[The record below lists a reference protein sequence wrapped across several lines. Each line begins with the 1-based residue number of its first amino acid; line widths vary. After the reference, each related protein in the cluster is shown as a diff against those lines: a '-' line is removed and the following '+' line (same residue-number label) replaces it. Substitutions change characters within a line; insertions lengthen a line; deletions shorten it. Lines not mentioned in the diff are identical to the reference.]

1 MKIREL
7 VNESPLLKNTGSYN
21 PNEAS
26 AVKKVQ
32 TALQRKGYDV
42 GPTGVDGKY
51 GPRTEAAVRKF
62 QTDNNLQVDGI
73 VGPDTRNALGVAS
86 VKILDPDNQVGFFG
100 DPSVGLSSK

>member
-21 PNEAS
+21 PADS
-26 AVKKVQ
+26 SIVKKVQ
-32 TALQRKGYDV
+32 TVLKRKGYDV

-62 QTDNNLQVDGI
+62 QTDNNLQVDGT
-73 VGPDTRNALGVAS
+73 VGPKTRNALGITS
-86 VKILDPDNQVGFFG
+86 VKILCSISIWHFPMRACSNII
-100 DPSVGLSSK
+100 